1 LDLSAASFP
10 SSLPVSAIMFVVNWF
25 WSTLGYLGLYNKKA
39 RILFLGLDNAGKTTL
54 LHMLRDDKII
64 IHEPTRHPQYEELV
78 IGNVRFKTHDLGGHL
93 AARRLWQNYLA
104 AAEGIV
110 FMVDVTDFER
120 FPEAKE
126 ELNKLLTTDELSE
139 VPFLILG
146 NKIDAKNAVSEQ
158 QLKNYLGLES
168 TTGKTQTSVTAGV
181 QPMEVFMCSVVKR
194 AGYADGFRWLANFL

>member
-1 LDLSAASFP
+1 
-10 SSLPVSAIMFVVNWF
+10 MFLVNWF
-25 WSTLGYLGLYNKKA
+25 WNSLGYLGLYNKNA

-110 FMVDVTDFER
+110 FMVDCTDFER
-120 FPEAKE
+120 FPEARE

-146 NKIDAKNAVSEQ
+146 NKIDAKNAVSES
-158 QLKNYLGLES
+158 QLKQYLGLES
-168 TTGKTQTSVTAGV
+168 TTGKTQTSLPKGV
-181 QPMEVFMCSVVKR
+181 QPLEVYMCSVVKR